1 MADAPPK
8 RLFEELGYEETPL
21 GPISLRRR
29 WISAIGVDVQEVIL
43 RDEHLMSSLFTVG
56 EASLSRLGLEWATGD
71 DLRVLVGGLGLGF
84 TAAAALED
92 DRVASVEVAEYLAPV
107 IAWHRAGLTSLGASL
122 SADPRC
128 RFTHA
133 DFFELV
139 GAGEDRWDVI
149 LLDIDHAPDRL
160 LAHSH
165 GDFYSLEGLKRMA
178 QRLTPAGVFAL
189 WSDDGADAAFLDR
202 LGGAFGRVDAVE
214 VAFPNPLTGDEST
227 CTSYRAQQPL

>member
-1 MADAPPK
+1 MADTPPR

-29 WISAIGVDVQEVIL
+29 WVSAIGVDVQEVIL

-56 EASLSRLGLEWATGD
+56 EISLSRLGLEWAAGA

-92 DRVASVEVAEYLAPV
+92 ARVASVDVAEYLAPV
-107 IAWHRAGLTSLGASL
+107 IAWHQAGLTALGAGL

-128 RFTHA
+128 RFVHA
-133 DFFELV
+133 DFFEMI
-139 GAGEDRWDVI
+139 GAAEELWDVI

-160 LAHSH
+160 LSDSH
-165 GDFYSLEGLKRMA
+165 GDFYSVEGLKRMA
-178 QRLTPAGVFAL
+178 RRLSPGGVFAL

-202 LGGAFGRVDAVE
+202 LNSAFARVDAVE
-214 VAFPNPLTGDEST
+214 VAFPNPLTGDDST
-227 CTSYRAQQPL
+227 CTIYRAQQPL